1 MKSSALRRHILSL
14 PSLIA
19 TTVQIQYEAG
29 LEIFSEFG
37 SRKVNRIFIT
47 GCGDSHHAALSSAL
61 AFEQLARSPAHPQ
74 TAMQFARYTAPFI
87 NRSASTSDL
96 ILAIS
101 VSGEV
106 SRTIE
111 AVEQANAAGAVT
123 IAVTTNKESSL
134 ATEADYVLESLAPAL
149 SDEPAGVVVP
159 GSRSYL
165 ASLVALFTFAT
176 AAGTALGHL
185 SAAKGSAI
193 IDDLIISGEALRSII
208 DNSAE
213 SIAEAVEE
221 WSDAREFV
229 FCGAGPNYGTA
240 LFSAAKILEA
250 SGDTALGQDLEEW
263 AHLQFFAREEDT
275 PTIVI
280 SGGPSDQ
287 DRAIEVALAAKTIG
301 RRLAVVSP
309 PGSQVARSVGDDV
322 KLFPTLPIRECFSP
336 LMTCIP
342 GMLLASERADLI
354 DEPYF
359 RDFGGGRSREGGGG
373 ISRIRTTTR
382 IESPLE

>member
-1 MKSSALRRHILSL
+1 M
-14 PSLIA
+14 A
-19 TTVQIQYEAG
+19 TTLQNQYKAS

-37 SRKVNRIFIT
+37 SKKVNRIFIT
-47 GCGDSHHAALSSAL
+47 GCGDSHHAALSSVL
-61 AFEQLARSPAHPQ
+61 AFEQLARTPAHPQ

-87 NRSASTSDL
+87 NRSASSSDL

-111 AVEQANAAGAVT
+111 AVEQANTAGAVT

-134 ATEADYVLESLAPAL
+134 AAEADYVLDSIAPAL
-149 SDEPAGVVVP
+149 SDEPAGIVVP

-165 ASLVALFTFAT
+165 ASLVALFAFAT
-176 AAGTALGHL
+176 AAGTAWCHL
-185 SAAKGSAI
+185 SATKASEI
-193 IDDLIISGEALRSII
+193 IDNLIISGEDLGGII
-208 DNSAE
+208 DDSAE
-213 SIAEAVEE
+213 SIAKAVEE
-221 WSDAREFV
+221 WSDAGEFV

-250 SGDTALGQDLEEW
+250 SGDAALGQDLEEW
-263 AHLQFFAREEDT
+263 AHLQFFARAEDT

-280 SGGPSDQ
+280 SGGPRDQ
-287 DRAIEVALAAKTIG
+287 DRAVEVALAAKTIG

-309 PGSQVARSVGDDV
+309 PGSQVVRSLGDDV
-322 KLFPTLPIRECFSP
+322 RVFPTAPIRECFSP

-342 GMLLASERADLI
+342 GMLLASERAELI

-373 ISRIRTTTR
+373 ISRIRTATR
-382 IESPLE
+382 IEKPLE

>member
-1 MKSSALRRHILSL
+1 MKASAFRRHIYSL
-14 PSLIA
+14 PFLIA
-19 TTVQIQYEAG
+19 TTVQSQYEAC

-47 GCGDSHHAALSSAL
+47 GCGDSHHAALSTAL
-61 AFEQLARSPAHPQ
+61 AFEQLARTPAHPQ
-74 TAMQFARYTAPFI
+74 TAMQFARYTAPSI
-87 NRSASTSDL
+87 NRLASSSDL

-111 AVEQANAAGAVT
+111 AVERANTAGAVT
-123 IAVTTNKESSL
+123 FAVTTNKESSL
-134 ATEADYVLESLAPAL
+134 TAEADYVLESIAPAL
-149 SDEPAGVVVP
+149 SDEPAGIVVP

-165 ASLVALFTFAT
+165 ASLVALFAFAT
-176 AAGTALGHL
+176 AAGTAWGHL
-185 SAAKGSAI
+185 SAAKASAI
-193 IDDLIISGEALRSII
+193 IDDLIISGEDLRRII
-208 DNSAE
+208 DDSAE
-213 SIAEAVEE
+213 SIAKAAEE
-221 WSDAREFV
+221 WSDAGEFV

-250 SGDTALGQDLEEW
+250 SGDAAVGQELEEW
-263 AHLQFFAREEDT
+263 AHLQFFARAKDT

-280 SGGPSDQ
+280 NGGPRDQ
-287 DRAIEVALAAKTIG
+287 DRAVEVALAAKTIG

-309 PGSQVARSVGDDV
+309 PGSLLVRSLGDDV
-322 KLFPTLPIRECFSP
+322 RVFPTAPIRECFSP

-342 GMLLASERADLI
+342 GMLLASERAELM

-359 RDFGGGRSREGGGG
+359 RDFGGGRNREGGGG

-382 IESPLE
+382 IDKPLE